1 MASVFNMIRK
11 IIRLLNTLKY
21 LKVRQLF
28 YFILRR
34 KFSST
39 LVRVPTV
46 LPVANQ
52 LSLIA
57 PIATSYRVE
66 SKNAIR
72 FLNHNQSF
80 ELDAIDWCPVDM
92 QRLWRY
98 NLHYFDYLRDPA
110 WSVEEKF
117 SMINSWIAN
126 NKQSTQPGW
135 EPFNCS
141 LRLVNWFL
149 FLNKNKQYMT
159 SEVQHSVYEQA
170 LWLEHNDEQHILAN
184 HYFENLKALMFAGCF
199 FSGGDSNEKN
209 SHRWLK
215 RSKHEILQQLKEQTL
230 ADGGHYERS
239 PQYHVLMLENY
250 LDIYNLAVS
259 NRSFFDAVFISELK
273 KYSVLGLN
281 YLNDIVFPDNN
292 IPLFN
297 DSAFGISP
305 SLEKLNQYA
314 YQLFAYKCQE
324 PTKSLT
330 TIEKHDSGLYGLRSS
345 DDMLLMDCGDIGPS
359 YQPGHTHC
367 DFLSY
372 ELMLGGK
379 RLVVDTGVF
388 EYEPGPLR
396 HYVRST
402 QAHNTVSIDGDEQS
416 EIWGEFRVAR
426 RAKKL
431 DAQVCAV
438 DEQVSITGAFCG
450 FYGSPS
456 CFYGVITGWKPRF
469 KHQRDINVKLVKD
482 AVESIEV
489 VDTLSGKGEHEAE
502 SYIHIHPDF
511 VLESID
517 EKNIK
522 ILLNGVI
529 FAKLEINI
537 DCQYRIKKTIYC
549 PEFGVKHDIDCIVIY
564 RQGFMPLN
572 LGYRI
577 QRFI

>member
-1 MASVFNMIRK
+1 MILK

-21 LKVRQLF
+21 LKFRQF
-28 YFILRR
+28 CFFILRR
-34 KFSST
+34 KFPST
-39 LVRVPTV
+39 VIRVPTL
-46 LPVANQ
+46 LPDANQ
-52 LSLIA
+52 LSLVD
-57 PIATSYRVE
+57 PIATHYRVE
-66 SKNAIR
+66 SKNAIQ
-72 FLNHNQSF
+72 FLNHSRAF
-80 ELDAIDWCPVDM
+80 ELSAIDWCPVDT

-110 WSVEEKF
+110 WSIEEKF

-135 EPFNCS
+135 EPFTCS
-141 LRLVNWFL
+141 LRLVNWLF
-149 FLNKNKQYMT
+149 FLNRNKQCMT

-170 LWLEHNDEQHILAN
+170 LWLERNDEQHILAN
-184 HYFENLKALMFAGCF
+184 HYFENIKALLFAGCF
-199 FSGGDSNEKN
+199 FFN
-209 SHRWLK
+209 SDNKDTNVSRWLK
-215 RSKHEILQQLKEQTL
+215 RSKQAIIQQLKEQTL

-239 PQYHVLMLENY
+239 PQYHALMLENY

-259 NRSFFDAVFISELK
+259 NKSFFDDDFIPELK

-281 YLNDIVFPDNN
+281 WLNDIVFPDNN

-297 DSAFGISP
+297 DSALGVSP
-305 SLEKLNQYA
+305 SLENLNQYA
-314 YQLFAYKCQE
+314 YQLLSYEYQE
-324 PTKSLT
+324 QAKHLA

-438 DEQVSITGAFCG
+438 DDRVSITGAYSG
-450 FYGSPS
+450 FYGS
-456 CFYGVITGWKPRF
+456 TLGWKPRF

-522 ILLNGVI
+522 ILLDGVI
-529 FAKLEINI
+529 FAKLEINT
-537 DCQYRIKKTIYC
+537 DCQYRIEKTIYC

>member
-1 MASVFNMIRK
+1 
-11 IIRLLNTLKY
+11 
-21 LKVRQLF
+21 
-28 YFILRR
+28 
-34 KFSST
+34 
-39 LVRVPTV
+39 
-46 LPVANQ
+46 
-52 LSLIA
+52 
-57 PIATSYRVE
+57 
-66 SKNAIR
+66 
-72 FLNHNQSF
+72 
-80 ELDAIDWCPVDM
+80 
-92 QRLWRY
+92 
-98 NLHYFDYLRDPA
+98 
-110 WSVEEKF
+110 
-117 SMINSWIAN
+117 
-126 NKQSTQPGW
+126 
-135 EPFNCS
+135 
-141 LRLVNWFL
+141 
-149 FLNKNKQYMT
+149 
-159 SEVQHSVYEQA
+159 
-170 LWLEHNDEQHILAN
+170 
-184 HYFENLKALMFAGCF
+184 
-199 FSGGDSNEKN
+199 
-209 SHRWLK
+209 
-215 RSKHEILQQLKEQTL
+215 
-230 ADGGHYERS
+230 
-239 PQYHVLMLENY
+239 MLENY

-259 NRSFFDAVFISELK
+259 NKSFFDDDFIPELK

-281 YLNDIVFPDNN
+281 WLNDIVFPDNN

-297 DSAFGISP
+297 DSALGVSP
-305 SLEKLNQYA
+305 SLENLNQYA
-314 YQLFAYKCQE
+314 YQLLSYEYQE
-324 PTKSLT
+324 QAKHLA

-438 DEQVSITGAFCG
+438 DDRVSITGAYSG
-450 FYGSPS
+450 FYGS
-456 CFYGVITGWKPRF
+456 TLGWKPRF

-522 ILLNGVI
+522 ILLDGVI
-529 FAKLEINI
+529 FAKLEINT
-537 DCQYRIKKTIYC
+537 DCQYRIEKTIYC

>member
-1 MASVFNMIRK
+1 MILK

-21 LKVRQLF
+21 LKFRQF
-28 YFILRR
+28 CFFILRR
-34 KFSST
+34 KFPAT
-39 LVRVPTV
+39 VIRVPNL
-46 LPVANQ
+46 LPDANQ
-52 LSLIA
+52 LSLVD
-57 PIATSYRVE
+57 PIATSHRVE
-66 SKNAIR
+66 STNAIQ
-72 FLNHNQSF
+72 FLNHSRTF
-80 ELDAIDWCPVDM
+80 ELSAIDWCPVHT

-135 EPFNCS
+135 EPFTCS
-141 LRLVNWFL
+141 LRLVNWLF
-149 FLNKNKQYMT
+149 FLNKNKQCMT
-159 SEVQHSVYEQA
+159 SEVQRSVYEQV
-170 LWLEHNDEQHILAN
+170 LWLERNDEQHILAN
-184 HYFENLKALMFAGCF
+184 HYFENIKALLFSGCF
-199 FSGGDSNEKN
+199 FFN
-209 SHRWLK
+209 SDNKDVNVSRWLK
-215 RSKHEILQQLKEQTL
+215 RSKQAVIQQLKEQTL

-239 PQYHVLMLENY
+239 PQYHALMLENY
-250 LDIYNLAVS
+250 LDIYNLAI
-259 NRSFFDAVFISELK
+259 NNLTIFDGDFISELK
-273 KYSVLGLN
+273 RYSVLSLN
-281 YLNDIVFPDNN
+281 WLNDIIFPDNN

-297 DSAFGISP
+297 DSAFGVSP

-314 YQLFAYKCQE
+314 NQLFAYEYQE
-324 PTKSLT
+324 QVRPLT

-396 HYVRST
+396 YYVRST

-438 DEQVSITGAFCG
+438 DDRVSITGAYSG
-450 FYGSPS
+450 FYGSPI
-456 CFYGVITGWKPRF
+456 CFDGVITGWKPRF

-522 ILLNGVI
+522 ILLDGVI
-529 FAKLEINI
+529 FAKLEINT
-537 DCQYRIKKTIYC
+537 DCQYRIEKTIYC